1 MRAEAQRNAH
11 DGGRVVDTSKEQRS
25 NDRGRLVRI
34 LRNLG
39 FGQASADDDLL
50 GLGLSSLK
58 ILQFSADIEREFGTP
73 VELAMLLAAPT
84 LGELEEQLA
93 ATEST
98 ERDGKM

>member
-1 MRAEAQRNAH
+1 MRADAQQHAH
-11 DGGRVVDTSKEQRS
+11 HGGRVVDTPKEQGGYGS
-25 NDRGRLVRI
+25 GRLVKI

-39 FGQASADDDLL
+39 LGYTTADDDLL

-58 ILQFSADIEREFGTP
+58 ILQFGADVEREFGMP
-73 VELAMLLAAPT
+73 VDLAMLLAAST

-98 ERDGKM
+98 GS